1 MAASNTK
8 EVTDLK
14 SIFNSVNNVYF
25 KKAEIKTSD
34 LSGEGLTYDMELPI
48 LSDGV
53 SFNTG
58 EPDVTEVKL
67 TTQRIWSRVVKKGDS
82 DISFNVAS
90 VSDDITALLMKKV
103 ASSTVTGKA
112 GAVVAGKTY
121 SGSGF
126 SLDPQTI
133 TGALVMVSEDKG
145 CTIVLPWVQIVSS
158 LNAADG
164 DNPAYFQC
172 KVTPCP
178 NSDSVDIYILNE
190 AGE

>member
-1 MAASNTK
+1 MAASNKK

-25 KKAEIKTSD
+25 KASEIKTSD
-34 LSGEGLTYDMELPI
+34 LSGEGLQYDMELPI

-58 EPDVTEVKL
+58 DPDVTEIKL

-90 VSDDITALLMKKV
+90 VSDDVTALLMKQV
-103 ASSTVTGKA
+103 STAKVTGTA
-112 GAVVAGKTY
+112 GSIVAGKTY
-121 SGSGF
+121 SGAGF

-133 TGALVMVSEDKG
+133 TGALVMVSEDKS
-145 CTIVLPWVQIVSS
+145 CSIVLPWVQIVSS

-178 NSDSVDIYILNE
+178 NSDGVDIFILT